1 MTQKSK
7 YRKILGYL
15 LTLLVISGALPGCKQ
30 WLRIGLSAQGPNE
43 GGSAAKKR
51 ERRRRPYSST
61 EMRGVWVSNVDSN
74 VMDSFGNMESLAA
87 RISNLN
93 MNALYPVV
101 WNKGE
106 TFYPSEVMVRYG
118 APKISTRYG
127 LPSLKRDPVNDW
139 LNLGNQYDLDIIPW
153 FEWGVKIPADAPL
166 AVRNPQWLSKDFSGK
181 TTFDQ
186 DGTPTAYL
194 NFFNP
199 AVQRFF
205 EELMVEF
212 VTQYEVPAI
221 QFDDHMSLKNTFGY
235 DDYTLGLYRQETGR
249 GGKPQPTAPEW
260 LRWRAQKLT
269 QFIGRISRAIKKARP
284 DVQFSV
290 SPNPYPWSYD
300 NYVQDWPQ
308 WVEDGLVDEVVVQ
321 IYRDNM
327 SRFQN
332 ELNSSA
338 LSRVKNR
345 ANLMIGVIAGLKPEP
360 APIEMVRDQTL
371 MVRDF
376 GFKGVVYFFQESLL
390 QFTAKGETVEKRL
403 NVIKQLFPEPART
416 P

>member
-1 MTQKSK
+1 
-7 YRKILGYL
+7 
-15 LTLLVISGALPGCKQ
+15 
-30 WLRIGLSAQGPNE
+30 
-43 GGSAAKKR
+43 
-51 ERRRRPYSST
+51 
-61 EMRGVWVSNVDSN
+61 
-74 VMDSFGNMESLAA
+74 
-87 RISNLN
+87 
-93 MNALYPVV
+93 
-101 WNKGE
+101 
-106 TFYPSEVMVRYG
+106 
-118 APKISTRYG
+118 
-127 LPSLKRDPVNDW
+127 
-139 LNLGNQYDLDIIPW
+139 
-153 FEWGVKIPADAPL
+153 
-166 AVRNPQWLSKDFSGK
+166 
-181 TTFDQ
+181 
-186 DGTPTAYL
+186 
-194 NFFNP
+194 
-199 AVQRFF
+199 
-205 EELMVEF
+205 
-212 VTQYEVPAI
+212 
-221 QFDDHMSLKNTFGY
+221 
-235 DDYTLGLYRQETGR
+235 
-249 GGKPQPTAPEW
+249 
-260 LRWRAQKLT
+260 
-269 QFIGRISRAIKKARP
+269 
-284 DVQFSV
+284 VQFSV